1 MDTLPAFVTYLADE
15 RRMAA
20 KTVEAY
26 RSDLAEFFNFLRHH
40 MGDEPTPKLLGELKA
55 RDIRAHIAQRRR
67 DGLSDASVARLLS
80 SIKALYRWL
89 NRAYDI
95 ENAEVA
101 YLQGPKRPQRL
112 PRPVSV

>member
-1 MDTLPAFVTYLADE
+1 V
-15 RRMAA
+15 
-20 KTVEAY
+20 
-26 RSDLAEFFNFLRHH
+26 RSRS
-40 MGDEPTPKLLGELKA
+40 PKLLGELKA

-89 NRAYDI
+89 NRAFDI

-101 YLQGPKRPQRL
+101 YLAGPETARSACRGLSRL
-112 PRPVSV
+112 RRRRT